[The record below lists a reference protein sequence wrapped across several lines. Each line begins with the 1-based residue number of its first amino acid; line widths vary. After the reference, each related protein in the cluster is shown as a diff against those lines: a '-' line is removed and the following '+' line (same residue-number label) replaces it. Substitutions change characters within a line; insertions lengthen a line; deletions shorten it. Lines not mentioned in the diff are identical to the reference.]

1 MEKFKVGDKVQ
12 VVDPGRTYQTYS
24 AMFSRLGFKNTQE
37 NESFPAGLVAEV
49 FLVCEHDSTGIP
61 LVALQAQDGSQC
73 LISTEGVV
81 KVLSTPTSDQEFDI
95 IRQFCDEVLS
105 SQDITDKEI
114 FKYLL
119 RKSCK

>member
-12 VVDPGRTYQTYS
+12 VVEPGRTYTTYGT
-24 AMFSRLGFKNTQE
+24 MFSRLGFNNTE
-37 NESFPAGLVAEV
+37 RNESFQEGLVAEV
-49 FLVCEHDSTGIP
+49 FVVCEHDSTGVP
-61 LVALQAQDGSQC
+61 LVALQAPDGSQC
-73 LISTEGVV
+73 LISTSGVV
-81 KVLSTPTSDQEFDI
+81 KVLPTPTSDQQFDI
-95 IRQFCDEVLS
+95 IRQFCDDVLD